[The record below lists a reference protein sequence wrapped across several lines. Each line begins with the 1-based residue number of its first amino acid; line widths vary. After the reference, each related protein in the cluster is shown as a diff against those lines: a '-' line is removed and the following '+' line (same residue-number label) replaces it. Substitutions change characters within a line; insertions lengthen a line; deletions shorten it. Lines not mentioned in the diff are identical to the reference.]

1 MTIADYN
8 KFTKNVVDNNT
19 KSKNLVN
26 KTDITG
32 FMNNNDF
39 YKKKVTLGKKAELK
53 AEQNKI
59 INW

>member
-8 KFTKNVVDNNT
+8 KNKNIVDNNT

-26 KTDITG
+26 QTDIAG

-59 INW
+59 IN

>member
-8 KFTKNVVDNNT
+8 KNKNIVDNNT

-26 KTDITG
+26 QTDIAG
-32 FMNNNDF
+32 FINNNDF
-39 YKKKVTLGKKAELK
+39 YKKEVTLGKKAELR

-59 INW
+59 IN

>member
-8 KFTKNVVDNNT
+8 KNKNIVDNNT

-26 KTDITG
+26 QTGIAG

-39 YKKKVTLGKKAELK
+39 YKKEVTLGKKAELR

-59 INW
+59 IN

>member
-8 KFTKNVVDNNT
+8 KNKNIVDNNT
-19 KSKNLVN
+19 NSKNLVN
-26 KTDITG
+26 QTDIAG

-39 YKKKVTLGKKAELK
+39 YKKEVTLGKKAELR

-59 INW
+59 IN

>member
-8 KFTKNVVDNNT
+8 KNKNIVDNNT

-26 KTDITG
+26 QTDIAG

-39 YKKKVTLGKKAELK
+39 YKKEVTLGKKAELR
-53 AEQNKI
+53 AEQNKM
-59 INW
+59 IN

>member
-8 KFTKNVVDNNT
+8 KLTKNIVDNNT

-26 KTDITG
+26 KTDIAG

-39 YKKKVTLGKKAELK
+39 YKKEVTIGKKAELK

-59 INW
+59 IN

>member
-8 KFTKNVVDNNT
+8 KNKNIVDNNT

-26 KTDITG
+26 QTDIAE

-39 YKKKVTLGKKAELK
+39 YKKEVTLGKKAELR

-59 INW
+59 IN

>member
-19 KSKNLVN
+19 KSKNPVN

-59 INW
+59 IN

>member
-8 KFTKNVVDNNT
+8 KFTKNIVDNNT

-26 KTDITG
+26 KTDIVG
-32 FMNNNDF
+32 FKNNNDF
-39 YKKKVTLGKKAELK
+39 YKKEVALGKKAELE

-59 INW
+59 IN